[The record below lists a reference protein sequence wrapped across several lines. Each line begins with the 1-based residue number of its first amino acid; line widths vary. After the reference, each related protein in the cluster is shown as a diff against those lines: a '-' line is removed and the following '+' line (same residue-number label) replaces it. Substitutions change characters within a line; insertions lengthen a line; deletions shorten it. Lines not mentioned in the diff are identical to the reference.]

1 MVVPVKPQSYC
12 KQWGRQ
18 RCLLVEWVSGLF
30 KRELNTDLDL
40 KCLIRDAWISGRG
53 TKKFTQLLILFPTHK
68 WQGRVKPSLCSR
80 LLWSLFSAGTSYQQ
94 GGGISISPLWN
105 QAAFWGGRRSE
116 IEDFGSCDLFPS
128 TLPCLFSAAQMSS
141 SVPKQKRLRNKEKSF
156 SCRISFL
163 ANFPEE
169 SLFKSFPWV
178 VPYYTFAQRLVFP
191 SFFLSRV
198 AAMVFTFCFHYHSCN
213 YKELALARRF
223 MGHILRMPSESTW
236 LMSPGCKDV
245 QPSLSQL
252 PPFPRK
258 IRDPSLLNLARYR
271 QGTQCSGRETQSEFV
286 RSLPAGHP
294 MSKCLGKARRKVHP
308 YRMASAWG
316 HIPSPSSVP
325 SLSCGEITACSA

>member
-1 MVVPVKPQSYC
+1 MPESVAGEQKNSHNHWSSFPHTNDK
-12 KQWGRQ
+12 
-18 RCLLVEWVSGLF
+18 VES
-30 KRELNTDLDL
+30 
-40 KCLIRDAWISGRG
+40 
-53 TKKFTQLLILFPTHK
+53 
-68 WQGRVKPSLCSR
+68 
-80 LLWSLFSAGTSYQQ
+80 
-94 GGGISISPLWN
+94 N
-105 QAAFWGGRRSE
+105 QASAAGCCGACFQQELAISKAGGSPSPHSETRQLSGGGRRSE

-271 QGTQCSGRETQSEFV
+271 QGTQRSGRETQSEFV